1 MTGLRKAA
9 LAAITIL
16 VTVASVA
23 SFAESY
29 RGLYIWAS
37 RHDLH
42 GIWALAFP
50 AQVDV
55 FVAVGELALLVALAD
70 GWSKSSRTGAWAVT
84 VIGLA
89 VSVAA
94 NIGHVEG
101 HSITTRA
108 TAAVPPL
115 AAAAALAV
123 GLGVLKRTVAKV
135 NVPATDVHVLA
146 RSNGHDPE
154 VLRFR
159 PYLADG
165 KVPGIRVIKR
175 ELSCGQPRAKQVQER
190 LSRVLAGR

>member
-42 GIWALAFP
+42 GVWALAFP

-55 FVAVGELALLVALAD
+55 FVAVGDLALLVALAD
-70 GWSKSSRTGAWAVT
+70 GWNRSSRIGAWAVT
-84 VIGLA
+84 LCGLA

-94 NIGHVEG
+94 NVGHVQG
-101 HSITTRA
+101 HDAMTRA

-123 GLGVLKRTVAKV
+123 GLGILKRTVAKSHP
-135 NVPATDVHVLA
+135 PATDIHVPPQ
-146 RSNGHDPE
+146 SNGHDPE
-154 VLRFR
+154 VQRFAS
-159 PYLADG
+159 YLETG
-165 KVPGIRVIKR
+165 TVPGIRTIKR
-175 ELSCGQPRAKQVQER
+175 QLACGQPRAQQVQER
-190 LSRVLAGR
+190 LSQLLAAR